1 MTKLFKTL
9 LVAGVLSATS
19 LAAFSQGS
27 SAMGGY
33 HDGHRMHQ
41 RDPAK
46 MQAKVEKH
54 LADLKAK
61 LKITAAQEGAWNT
74 FASAMK
80 PPTAPMNKAARPN
93 KDELAKLPM
102 PERIDAI
109 RKLRKDHMD
118 AQTSR
123 MDTYENAAKALYAVL
138 TPEQQKIADAE
149 HAKRLGMHFGQGR
162 HGGRGDHDR
171 S

>member
-19 LAAFSQGS
+19 LAAFSQS
-27 SAMGGY
+27 SPTMGY

-46 MQAKVEKH
+46 MQAKVDKH

-61 LKITAAQEGAWNT
+61 LKITPAQESAWSG
-74 FASAMK
+74 FAAAMK
-80 PPTAPMNKAARPN
+80 PPSEPMTKVARPS
-93 KDELAKLPM
+93 KEELTKM
-102 PERIDAI
+102 PVPDRIDAM
-109 RKLRKDHMD
+109 RKLRKEHMD
-118 AQTSR
+118 AQATR
-123 MDTYENAAKALYAVL
+123 MDTYENAIKALYAVL
-138 TPEQQKIADAE
+138 TPEQQKTADAE
-149 HAKRLGMHFGQGR
+149 HAKRMGMHGGGGR
-162 HGGRGDHDR
+162 HGKHGDHAK

>member
-19 LAAFSQGS
+19 LAAFSQS
-27 SAMGGY
+27 SPTMGY

-46 MQAKVEKH
+46 MQAKVDKH

-61 LKITAAQEGAWNT
+61 LKITPAQENAWST
-74 FASAMK
+74 FTAAMK
-80 PPTAPMNKAARPN
+80 PPSVPVNKAAQPS
-93 KDELAKLPM
+93 KEDLAKMPM
-102 PERIDAI
+102 PQRMDVMRAQ
-109 RKLRKDHMD
+109 RKEHMD
-118 AQTSR
+118 AQASR
-123 MDTYENAAKALYAVL
+123 MDSYENAAKALYAVL
-138 TPEQQKIADAE
+138 SPDQQKIADAE
-149 HAKRLGMHFGQGR
+149 HAKRMGRHFGQNR
-162 HGGRGDHDR
+162 HGGRGDHGK